1 LWSLVVKALDST
13 TPANASTATRAI
25 IIRNNP
31 PASFPLYYF
40 GIMAVIIAALL
51 VAFFSIFKR
60 RRLPH
65 AGLKIDLDTVHS
77 EAGRIG
83 SSEFF
88 QSVKDQVRK
97 EKEESFQPSIN
108 SLQTVHLGKI
118 VFS

>member
-1 LWSLVVKALDST
+1 VT
-13 TPANASTATRAI
+13 
-25 IIRNNP
+25 
-31 PASFPLYYF
+31 
-40 GIMAVIIAALL
+40 
-51 VAFFSIFKR
+51 
-60 RRLPH
+60 H
-65 AGLKIDLDTVHS
+65 AGLKIDLDAVHS